1 MIFIGESYKQLPSS
15 SSMSI
20 GKMFN
25 IFTTGLGIEDRN
37 AVIKYVGDTNLDN
50 YQYRG
55 GKR

>member
-25 IFTTGLGIEDRN
+25 VFTTGLGIEDRN
-37 AVIKYVGDTNLDN
+37 AVIKYIGDTNLDN

>member
-1 MIFIGESYKQLPSS
+1 
-15 SSMSI
+15 
-20 GKMFN
+20 MFN

-55 GKR
+55 GKRYPLSYDMLIL

>member
-15 SSMSI
+15 PSMSI
-20 GKMFN
+20 GTIFN
-25 IFTTGLGIEDRN
+25 IFTTGLDIEDRN
-37 AVIKYVGDTNLDN
+37 TVIKYVGDTNLDN

>member
-15 SSMSI
+15 PSMSI
-20 GKMFN
+20 GKIFN
-25 IFTTGLGIEDRN
+25 IFTTGLDIEDRN
-37 AVIKYVGDTNLDN
+37 TVIKYVGDTNLDN